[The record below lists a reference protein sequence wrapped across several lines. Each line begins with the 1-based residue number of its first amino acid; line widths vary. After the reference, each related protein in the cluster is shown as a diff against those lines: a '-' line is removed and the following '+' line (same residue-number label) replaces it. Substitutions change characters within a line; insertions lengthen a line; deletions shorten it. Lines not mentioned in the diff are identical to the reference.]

1 MYTQNTPK
9 QDLSLGQLFGELSQD
24 VSRLVRAEVKL
35 AKTEMTEKASK
46 TGKDVGTVV
55 AGGMLAYAG
64 LLAVIAAIIAGLAL
78 FIPLWLS
85 ALIVGVIVIAIG
97 AFIVKA
103 GLDRLKQQ
111 NIAPEQT
118 IQSLKEN
125 VEWAKQ
131 QAT

>member
-1 MYTQNTPK
+1 MYTQK
-9 QDLSLGQLFGELSQD
+9 QDMSLGELFSELAAD

-46 TGKDVGTVV
+46 TGRDVGTVV
-55 AGGMLAYAG
+55 AGGLLAYAG
-64 LLAVIAAIIAGLAL
+64 LLAVLAAIIVGLAL
-78 FIPLWLS
+78 YIPLWLS

-97 AFIVKA
+97 ALIVKQ

-111 NIAPEQT
+111 NMAPEQT

-131 QAT
+131 QTS

>member
-1 MYTQNTPK
+1 MYTQK
-9 QDLSLGQLFGELSQD
+9 QDMSLGELFSQLSRD
-24 VSRLVRAEVKL
+24 VSRLVQAEVKL

-46 TGKDVGTVV
+46 ARNDIGAIVF
-55 AGGMLAYAG
+55 GGLLAYAG
-64 LLAVIAAIIAGLAL
+64 LLAVLAAIIVGLAM

-85 ALIVGVIVIAIG
+85 ALIVGLVVIGIG
-97 AFIVKA
+97 VLLIKQ
-103 GLDRLKQQ
+103 GSDRLKQQ
-111 NIAPEQT
+111 SMAPEQT